1 MDKITILK
9 YLTSENIGCVNLSSQ
24 DALDILSFAVKNVLR
39 LSEEEILRVFCNGF
53 LKKHNLYK
61 YYIQINP
68 PSIFSEHK
76 QEWVKMQLCPTLF
89 RFNHDEAFNEM
100 FFNTLREDSKKTLF
114 ERFHSIPFEEKAGR
128 SVLNILFKD
137 VKSPNE
143 YLYFASTHPAEMK
156 IIIKSFKLYDFY
168 DIFCFS
174 PVDFVFFCLS
184 REEQKETISLYLKI
198 KENQKDPDVNIIR
211 QAKTLI

>member
-1 MDKITILK
+1 MDKVTILK
-9 YLTSENIGCVNLSSQ
+9 YLTSENIGCVNLPSQ
-24 DALDILSFAVKNVLR
+24 DALDILSFAFKDVLR
-39 LSEEEILRVFCNGF
+39 LSEAETLRVFCNGF
-53 LKKHNLYK
+53 LRKHNLYK

-89 RFNHDEAFNEM
+89 EFNHDEAFNEL

-128 SVLNILFKD
+128 SVLDILFKD
-137 VKSPNE
+137 VKHPNE
-143 YLYFASTHPAEMK
+143 YLYFASTHPNEMK
-156 IIIKSFKLYDFY
+156 VIIKSFKLDDFY

-184 REEQKETISLYLKI
+184 REEQKETVSLYLKI
-198 KENQKDPDVNIIR
+198 KETQNNPDIDIIR
-211 QAKTLI
+211 QARAAL